1 MSTADGLL
9 ATLAALN
16 EPTRRRI
23 YRHVAAQRLA
33 LSRDAV
39 AESLGVPR
47 SVAAFHLEK
56 LAELGLLEYE
66 FRRPPGRTG
75 PGAGR
80 PAKLYRRSSREI
92 GLSVPERHYDLAAHL
107 LAQAVEDAA
116 DGTVPVAETLRSVA
130 RSYGRAVG
138 ARLRPSKSLP
148 RDVLVDLL
156 AELLSGQGYEPY
168 TEGTAVTLQ
177 NCPFHAL
184 TEEHRQ
190 LVCGMNLDLIKGLLD
205 AGGLPETS
213 ASLDPGPGRCCVSVR
228 L

>member
-1 MSTADGLL
+1 M
-9 ATLAALN
+9 
-16 EPTRRRI
+16 
-23 YRHVAAQRLA
+23 
-33 LSRDAV
+33 
-39 AESLGVPR
+39 
-47 SVAAFHLEK
+47 
-56 LAELGLLEYE
+56 
-66 FRRPPGRTG
+66 
-75 PGAGR
+75 
-80 PAKLYRRSSREI
+80 
-92 GLSVPERHYDLAAHL
+92 
-107 LAQAVEDAA
+107 AQAVEDAA

>member
-1 MSTADGLL
+1 MSTPDGLL
-9 ATLAALN
+9 AALAALN

-80 PAKLYRRSSREI
+80 PAKLYRRSRARSGSLSPSATMTWRPTYWPRRSRMPLM
-92 GLSVPERHYDLAAHL
+92 GLSRSL
-107 LAQAVEDAA
+107 
-116 DGTVPVAETLRSVA
+116 LRSVPW
-130 RSYGRAVG
+130 RG
-138 ARLRPSKSLP
+138 ATGAPSGLACRPSKRLP
-148 RDVLVDLL
+148 RGELVDLL

-190 LVCGMNLDLIKGLLD
+190 LVCGMNLELMKGLLD
-205 AGGLPETS
+205 AGGLPETA